1 VPPLDDLYQLDP
13 LGATSNSNIAGANVA
28 ELCLPSGINNAIRS
42 LASMTIRAI
51 GYQSAAIS
59 SSVSTNLATASSG
72 LAVAITG
79 ANPISS
85 FGLVPGEHPS
95 AAVLR
100 IVEFSSSASLSHSAN
115 LFLVGGVS
123 RRTQPGDVGIYLHQ
137 GSSDR
142 WKEITFS
149 RADGGLPMDS
159 LSVTT
164 ITNRSLSTSAISTV
178 TLNAASASV
187 TTIGIA
193 ILNSMTSLS
202 SSTGNFGII
211 KYGSTRLSEIYV
223 QTVRVSSAAS
233 ASTSNNIPFDTSVPQ
248 NSEGENLF
256 SLSITPRNSAS
267 IIEIEGLIHVSH
279 ASTGVNLLATLHL
292 DNAAGAFASFPL
304 EPVGGDV
311 SQIKIYHEHT
321 ASTTSEHV
329 YSLRYGAESGAM
341 LINHGAGGNLGG
353 TIRSWLRARER
364 LG

>member
-1 VPPLDDLYQLDP
+1 LTLDRLWQLDATN
-13 LGATSNSNIAGANVA
+13 ATSNSNFAGANIA
-28 ELCLPSGINNAIRS
+28 ENCAPSGINNA
-42 LASMTIRAI
+42 LRAL
-51 GYQSAAIS
+51 GVMVAREMAFQATAIS
-59 SSVSTNLATASSG
+59 SSVSTNIVTSSTG
-72 LAVAITG
+72 LYVPITG
-79 ANPISS
+79 ANAINS
-85 FGLVPGEHPS
+85 FGVVPNEQPS
-95 AAVLR
+95 AAVFRFL
-100 IVEFSSSASLSHSAN
+100 EFSSSASLSHGGSI
-115 LFLVGGVS
+115 FLTGGAS
-123 RRTQPGDVGIYLHQ
+123 RRTQPGDVMGVIHE
-137 GSSDR
+137 GSSDQWR
-142 WKEITFS
+142 ELFYH
-149 RADGGLPMDS
+149 RADGALAADS

-178 TLNAASASV
+178 TLNAASASI
-187 TTIGIA
+187 TTIGIS

-321 ASTTSEHV
+321 ASTTSEHI
-329 YSLRYGAESGAM
+329 YSLRYGAETGAM